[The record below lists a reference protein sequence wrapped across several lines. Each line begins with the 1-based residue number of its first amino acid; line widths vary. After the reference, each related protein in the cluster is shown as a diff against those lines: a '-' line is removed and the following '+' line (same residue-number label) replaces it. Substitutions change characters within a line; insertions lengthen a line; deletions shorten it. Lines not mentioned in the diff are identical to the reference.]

1 MYRGSCLCQGIKV
14 EISGTISSVIYC
26 HCSRCR
32 KTSGS
37 AFATNGYVNKS
48 DFTIVSGEELLGCY
62 ETSNGKQRYFCSV
75 CASPIYSAN
84 LKDDTRYRLR
94 LGILDDE
101 IFEKPEC
108 HNFVSSK
115 ACWHAIESNLPQNK
129 TYEPGRDLSKQ

>member
-1 MYRGSCLCQGIKV
+1 MYRGSCLCQGVKV
-14 EISGTISSVIYC
+14 EISGPINSVIYC

-37 AFATNGYVNKS
+37 AFATNGYVNKT

-62 ETSNGKQRYFCSV
+62 ETPNGKQRYFCSV

-84 LKDDTRYRLR
+84 LKDDKRYRLR
-94 LGILDDE
+94 LGLLDDE
-101 IFEKPEC
+101 ISEKPEC

-115 ACWHAIESNLPQNK
+115 ANWHEIESTLPQND